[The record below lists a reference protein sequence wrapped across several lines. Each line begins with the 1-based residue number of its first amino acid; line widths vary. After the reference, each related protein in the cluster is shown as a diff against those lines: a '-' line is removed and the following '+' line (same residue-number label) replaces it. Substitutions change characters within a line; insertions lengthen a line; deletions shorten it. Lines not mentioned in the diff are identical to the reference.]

1 MAGQLIKK
9 GFAQP
14 SGKKHQAMQQ
24 AMPRLLGTA
33 FLGLFLYNCTR
44 ELPAIVFV
52 RDKEQEGV
60 EVLERAGVSGDGI
73 GLFLVDPVTQKVLLE
88 HNAGQTFIPASTL
101 KLLPAALALELLGP
115 DHSFQTE
122 LLLDGEIKNRTLQG
136 DLFLRG
142 GGDPTLQIA
151 DLATLIKK
159 AGLQNLREHRGYF
172 YYDESHLPARESLLP
187 GRDPFASYNPGLGAL
202 SLERNLF
209 AIAWEREKL
218 SILPPLPLF
227 TARLEKGKQNDYR
240 YEPDGER
247 ERWTVMSRESRGLR
261 FLPVKK
267 PGLYSALTFQKLCQD
282 RGLPLAQPEAAES
295 RGTLIAR
302 HTSDSL
308 ERIVREILYFS
319 NNVMSELLA
328 LHLSRELRSPVS
340 PIKASPP
347 ADQEVERVEGGELE
361 ALKTFLPER
370 FPKIGWDNLL
380 LMDGSG
386 LSSANRIS
394 PEQLMTFLILGDR
407 TEGVDL
413 ETLLP
418 IGGWNG
424 TLTDRLQAEATALR
438 VHAKSGTLAF
448 AVSTAGYL
456 YAKSGRRLA
465 FVLFINDLPKR
476 QQFEKGGLA
485 REGSNWIRQQ
495 KETMDQ
501 IITQLIVSY

>member
-1 MAGQLIKK
+1 
-9 GFAQP
+9 
-14 SGKKHQAMQQ
+14 
-24 AMPRLLGTA
+24 MPRLLCTA

-52 RDKEQEGV
+52 RDNEQDGA

-122 LLLDGEIKNRTLQG
+122 LLLDGEIKNRTLKG

-159 AGLQNLREHRGYF
+159 AGLQNLREHHGHF
-172 YYDESHLPARESLLP
+172 YYDESHLPARESLLS
-187 GRDPFASYNPGLGAL
+187 GRDPFASYNPGIGAL

-247 ERWTVMSRESRGLR
+247 ERWTVLSRESRGLR

-282 RGLPLAQPEAAES
+282 RGLPLAHPEAAES
-295 RGTLIAR
+295 RGTMMAR

-308 ERIVREILYFS
+308 ERIVSEILYFS

-328 LHLSRELRSPVS
+328 LHLSRELGGPA
-340 PIKASPP
+340 PDKANPP
-347 ADQEVERVEGGELE
+347 ADEAREQVEEGELE
-361 ALKTFLPER
+361 ALKTFLPKR
-370 FPKIGWDNLL
+370 FPKIDWDKLV

-394 PEQLMTFLILGDR
+394 PEQLMAFLILGDR
-407 TEGVDL
+407 TEEVDL

-424 TLTDRLQAEATALR
+424 TLTDRLQGEATALR

-465 FVLFINDLPKR
+465 FVLFINDLAKR